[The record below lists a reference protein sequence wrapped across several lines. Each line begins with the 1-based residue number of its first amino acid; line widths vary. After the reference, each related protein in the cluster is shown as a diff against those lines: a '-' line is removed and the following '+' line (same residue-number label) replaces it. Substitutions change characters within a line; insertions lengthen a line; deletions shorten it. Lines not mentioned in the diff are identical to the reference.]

1 MATVRIKGDS
11 GNHFDLDLSKVS
23 LSTPSGKLTAEQEQA
38 VHKLFSTGD
47 VSSLDNAT
55 RDKLKDVS
63 ARIGVGAVP
72 ELASAVLANFDL
84 KFVTIS

>member
-1 MATVRIKGDS
+1 MPTVRIKGDS
-11 GNHFDLDLSKVS
+11 GSHFDLDLSKVS
-23 LSTPSGKLTAEQEQA
+23 LSAPSGKLSAEQEQA

-47 VSSLDNAT
+47 LSALDKAT

-63 ARIGVGAVP
+63 ARIGAGSVP